1 MIKEV
6 ALAYRRLGRAS
17 VIVVTVSAALRML
30 FLCMKPSGWS
40 NSVGLLVAAERA
52 VFSFV
57 GVLFFIAA
65 FALALR
71 ATADLWSLVVGP
83 RASILAAGTAFLDI
97 MLLVLM
103 MVELAYTV
111 TVSLKGTVLAAE
123 PFLIVGLIAVIRR
136 MLVITIGDVSPAAGS
151 SAGGGVASQPVEL
164 GILTGVVLVLVV
176 SIVLLRLRP
185 RWRDELETSTETVSA
200 ATPR

>member
-1 MIKEV
+1 
-6 ALAYRRLGRAS
+6 
-17 VIVVTVSAALRML
+17 VIAVTVEATSLVSRLSM
-30 FLCMKPSGWS
+30 MRQSGDGPSERHAPGRRGPVS
-40 NSVGLLVAAERA
+40 SVGFLVAAENL

-71 ATADLWSLVVGP
+71 ATVDLWALIAGP
-83 RASILAAGTAFLDI
+83 HDAIMSAGTAFLDI

-111 TVSLKGTVLAAE
+111 TVSLRGSVLAAE

-136 MLVITIGDVSPAAGS
+136 ILVITIGDVSPSAAS
-151 SAGGGVASQPVEL
+151 SVAPGNAGSQPVEL
-164 GILTGVVLVLVV
+164 GILTGVVLVLVG

-185 RWRDELETSTETVSA
+185 RLRSEHETAHGVDG
-200 ATPR
+200 

>member
-1 MIKEV
+1 MD
-6 ALAYRRLGRAS
+6 RQ
-17 VIVVTVSAALRML
+17 
-30 FLCMKPSGWS
+30 SGWS
-40 NSVGLLVAAERA
+40 ASVGLLVGAERA

-57 GVLFFIAA
+57 GVLFFVAA
-65 FALALR
+65 FSLAVR
-71 ATADLWSLVVGP
+71 ATSDLWSLIAGP
-83 RASILAAGTAFLDI
+83 HATMIEAGTGFLDV

-111 TVSLKGTVLAAE
+111 TVSLRGTVLAAE

-136 MLVITIGDVSPAAGS
+136 MIVITVGDMS
-151 SAGGGVASQPVEL
+151 SSNPSGLATGAVISQPVEL

-185 RWRDELETSTETVSA
+185 RRRDDFEPHETDG
-200 ATPR
+200 

>member
-1 MIKEV
+1 M
-6 ALAYRRLGRAS
+6 
-17 VIVVTVSAALRML
+17 
-30 FLCMKPSGWS
+30 
-40 NSVGLLVAAERA
+40 LVAAERA

-65 FALALR
+65 FALAVR
-71 ATADLWSLVVGP
+71 ATGDLWSLIAGP
-83 RASILAAGTAFLDI
+83 HATIMLAGTAFLDV

-111 TVSLKGTVLAAE
+111 TVSLRGTVLAAE

-136 MLVITIGDVSPAAGS
+136 MLVITIGDVGPGPAAAAGS
-151 SAGGGVASQPVEL
+151 GYLGSQPAEL
-164 GILTGVVLVLVV
+164 GVLTGVVLVLVV

-185 RWRDELETSTETVSA
+185 RLRDEHDVGGVDD
-200 ATPR
+200 

>member
-1 MIKEV
+1 MV
-6 ALAYRRLGRAS
+6 F
-17 VIVVTVSAALRML
+17 L
-30 FLCMKPSGWS
+30 FMVEKKSEPPRHGNPPSGWAT
-40 NSVGLLVAAERA
+40 SVGLLVAAERA

-71 ATADLWSLVVGP
+71 ATADLWALVAGP
-83 RASILAAGTAFLDI
+83 HETIIAAGTAFLDI

-111 TVSLKGTVLAAE
+111 TVSLRGTVLAAE

-136 MLVITIGDVSPAAGS
+136 MLVITIGDVTPGT
-151 SAGGGVASQPVEL
+151 SARIPSGTIGSQPVEL
-164 GILTGVVLVLVV
+164 GILTGVVLVLVG

-185 RWRDELETSTETVSA
+185 RLRDEFETSA
-200 ATPR
+200 DG

>member
-1 MIKEV
+1 MD
-6 ALAYRRLGRAS
+6 RQ
-17 VIVVTVSAALRML
+17 
-30 FLCMKPSGWS
+30 SGWS
-40 NSVGLLVAAERA
+40 ASVGLLVGAERA

-57 GVLFFIAA
+57 GVLFFVAA
-65 FALALR
+65 FALAVR
-71 ATADLWSLVVGP
+71 ATSDLWSLIAGP
-83 RASILAAGTAFLDI
+83 HATMIEAGTGFLDV

-111 TVSLKGTVLAAE
+111 TVSLRGTVLAAE

-136 MLVITIGDVSPAAGS
+136 MIVITVGDMS
-151 SAGGGVASQPVEL
+151 SSNTSGLATGAVISQPVEL

-185 RWRDELETSTETVSA
+185 RRRDDFEPHETDG
-200 ATPR
+200 

>member
-1 MIKEV
+1 MTP
-6 ALAYRRLGRAS
+6 GWTSS
-17 VIVVTVSAALRML
+17 VR
-30 FLCMKPSGWS
+30 
-40 NSVGLLVAAERA
+40 LLVAAERA

-57 GVLFFIAA
+57 GVLFFVAA
-65 FALALR
+65 FALAVR
-71 ATADLWSLVVGP
+71 ATGDLWTLVAGP
-83 RASILAAGTAFLDI
+83 HESIIAAGTAFLDV

-111 TVSLKGTVLAAE
+111 TVSLRGTVLAAE

-136 MLVITIGDVSPAAGS
+136 MLVITIGDVTPGAATTV
-151 SAGGGVASQPVEL
+151 GGGVASQPVEL

-185 RWRDELETSTETVSA
+185 RLRDEHDAVD
-200 ATPR
+200 P

>member
-1 MIKEV
+1 MQINGDEPPH
-6 ALAYRRLGRAS
+6 
-17 VIVVTVSAALRML
+17 VIN
-30 FLCMKPSGWS
+30 PSGWAT
-40 NSVGLLVAAERA
+40 SVGLLVGAERA

-65 FALALR
+65 FALAVR
-71 ATADLWSLVVGP
+71 ATGDLWALIAGP
-83 RASILAAGTAFLDI
+83 HDTIIAAGTAFLDI

-111 TVSLKGTVLAAE
+111 TVSLRGTVLAAE

-136 MLVITIGDVSPAAGS
+136 MLVITIGDVKTSALPPGAASLGT
-151 SAGGGVASQPVEL
+151 QPVEL
-164 GILTGVVLVLVV
+164 GILTGVVLVLVT

-185 RWRDELETSTETVSA
+185 VVRGDDNALS
-200 ATPR
+200 